1 MDSQSHPPQRTPPR
15 LLTLILL
22 TGVSILSLNMFVPS
36 LVNIAVDLDAD
47 YTLVSLSIAGYL
59 AVTAVLQIVIGPLSD
74 RYGRRPVLLGG
85 IALFTAASLGCLL
98 AETVWTFLFFR
109 MIQAAIVAGGALSRV
124 VVQDMVPP
132 KQAASLLGYLA
143 MAMAVAPMLGPMV
156 GGLLDELFGWRSSFL
171 AFALMGIALLAL
183 TWLDLGETNRNPS
196 QTFGSQ
202 VRSYPVLLRSR
213 RFWGYAG
220 CMAFSTGAFFAFI
233 AGAPL
238 VATALF
244 QTTPGTLG
252 IYVGSITGGFFLG
265 SFAAARFAKR
275 FELDTTMLAGRI
287 VACSGLAVG
296 LMLFAGGVVHELALF
311 GSTIFVGLGNGVTM
325 PASNVGAMSVRS
337 DLAGTA
343 SGLAG
348 ALTMGGGA
356 LVTWIAGVFVTEE
369 TGAMALLGLMFV
381 TSFLGLASAWWVH
394 ALNRQAKSREA
405 S

>member
-1 MDSQSHPPQRTPPR
+1 MSSTDRTPPTI
-15 LLTLILL
+15 LTLILL

-47 YTLVSLSIAGYL
+47 YALVSLSIAGYL

-74 RYGRRPVLLGG
+74 RYGRRPVLLGA
-85 IALFTAASLGCLL
+85 IVLFTVASLGCLL
-98 AETVWTFLFFR
+98 AETVWVFLFFR
-109 MIQAAIVAGGALSRV
+109 LLQGAIVAGGALSRV
-124 VVQDMVPP
+124 VVRDMVPP
-132 KQAASLLGYLA
+132 KQAASLLGYIA

-156 GGLLDELFGWRSSFL
+156 GGALDELFGWRSSFL
-171 AFALMGIALLAL
+171 VFALVGIALFGL
-183 TWLDLGETNRNPS
+183 TWIDLGETNPNPS
-196 QTFGSQ
+196 QTFRSQ

-244 QTTPGTLG
+244 QISPGMLG
-252 IYVGSITGGFFLG
+252 LYVGSITGGFVLG
-265 SFAAARFAKR
+265 SYGAARFAKD
-275 FELDTTMLAGRI
+275 FELETMMLAGRV
-287 VACSGLAVG
+287 VACTGLTVG
-296 LMLFAGGVVHELALF
+296 LLLFAAGLEHELALF
-311 GSTIFVGLGNGVTM
+311 GCTIFVGLGNGITM
-325 PASNVGAMSVRS
+325 PSANVGAMSVRS

-348 ALTMGGGA
+348 ALTMAAGA
-356 LVTWIAGVFVTEE
+356 VLTWMAGAVVTEE
-369 TGAMALLGLMFV
+369 TGAMTLLGLMFA
-381 TSFLGLASAWWVH
+381 TSFLGLLCAWWVR
-394 ALNRQAKSREA
+394 APDRQASSREA